1 MSKIPPHALNA
12 NVSIDVIGGIC
23 ATCFLLGLSMVQDS
37 GSYVVQLFDKFS
49 ANISLLV
56 IAICEFISVTW
67 FYGINRYAW
76 IGYYVLSGI
85 YINAYTLCNHN
96 FIL

>member
-1 MSKIPPHALNA
+1 
-12 NVSIDVIGGIC
+12 
-23 ATCFLLGLSMVQDS
+23 MVQDS

-85 YINAYTLCNHN
+85 YIY
-96 FIL
+96 IY